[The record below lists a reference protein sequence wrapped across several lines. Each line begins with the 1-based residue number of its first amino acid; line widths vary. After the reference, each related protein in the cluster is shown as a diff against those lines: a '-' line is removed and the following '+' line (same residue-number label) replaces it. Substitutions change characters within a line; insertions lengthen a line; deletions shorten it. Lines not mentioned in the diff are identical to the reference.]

1 VSALTVAAIVVVVV
15 SSLAVAD
22 RDGSPAEGELR
33 TVTVNEAAA
42 VKPDIPEV
50 GARDARRAEA
60 ADAEPLPVRALEKKK
75 TKDKP
80 PKRQLRKQAA
90 EAEKAAKALTAASF
104 RVASFNVLGSSH
116 TAGTSR
122 RAGFTSGA
130 ARMGMAVNYL
140 RARAV
145 DVVGFQE
152 FEDSQYA
159 AFAGMTAG
167 EYAVWPGR
175 ALGPRSI
182 RFSIAWRTSTW
193 SLVDASS
200 VAVPYA
206 GGNYIQMPYVRLQ
219 HVASGREVYFANFH
233 NPADTPRLGGNARW
247 RGIAT
252 GIEIGLVNRLRAET
266 GLPVVV
272 TGDMNE
278 RAAYFCPMTTQT
290 DLAAANGGSTGDAC
304 APPPAMQVDWIF
316 GSPEIVFSNYA
327 ADRAAP
333 VPRITDHPVVQADGY
348 LPPAP

>member
-1 VSALTVAAIVVVVV
+1 VGALTVAAAVVVVV
-15 SSLAVAD
+15 SSIAVAD

-33 TVTVNEAAA
+33 TVNQAAA
-42 VKPDIPEV
+42 KPDVPEV

-60 ADAEPLPVRALEKKK
+60 ADVEPLPVRTWEEKE
-75 TKDKP
+75 DKP
-80 PKRQLRKQAA
+80 RKRQLRRQAA
-90 EAEKAAKALTAASF
+90 EAEKAAKAMTAASF

-116 TAGTSR
+116 TVGAGR

-140 RARAV
+140 RARAI

-152 FEDSQYA
+152 FEDPQYA

-175 ALGPRSI
+175 SLGPRSI

-290 DLAAANGGSTGDAC
+290 DLAAANGGSTGSAC
-304 APPPAMQVDWIF
+304 VPPPAMQVDWIF
-316 GSPEIVFSNYA
+316 GSPEIVFSGYA

-333 VPRITDHPVVQADGY
+333 VPRITDHAVVQAEGY
-348 LPPAP
+348 LPPVP